1 MLNSQTLG
9 LTLLTS
15 LLFIGNASA
24 EGDTLSETDNVA
36 ISFWIATAMM
46 LASTAFFLIERSS
59 VAPKW
64 RTSMTVAAL
73 VTGVAWYHYSYMREH
88 WIITGESPL
97 VLRYVD
103 WLITVPLQ
111 VSEFYFQY
119 HQCDFQVLP
128 DQFLQEETHKLILKN
143 YNFFY

>member
-9 LTLLTS
+9 LTLLAS

-24 EGDTLSETDNVA
+24 EGDALSETDNVA

-73 VTGVAWYHYSYMREH
+73 VTGVAWYHYTYMREA
-88 WIITGESPL
+88 WAYTYGATLDATGTGTGDSPL
-97 VLRYVD
+97 AVSYTHLRA
-103 WLITVPLQ
+103 
-111 VSEFYFQY
+111 
-119 HQCDFQVLP
+119 H
-128 DQFLQEETHKLILKN
+128 ET
-143 YNFFY
+143 